1 MKLKI
6 KLSAALLLLIAFPL
20 LSQSVS
26 EKRSFMRSLP
36 IGRETRLEVNNKYG
50 DIHITSW
57 KKDSVYIL
65 AEIEAYAPNRS
76 KLEKMLEGIEVNI
89 TGSDNLVRA
98 ETEFGREIT
107 VLLESLKGLTGK
119 IIEYE
124 SKVQINYYINI
135 PDNVD
140 IDIDNQ
146 FGDVSLEDNT
156 GTVSVDLSNGDFEA
170 NSLDRI
176 SELSID
182 FGDAEINSVRSA
194 KINTT
199 FSKIIVSQSSDLV
212 INSTSSRFDLGKA
225 GKVDIESRRDK
236 FFIGDISAI
245 SGISYFT
252 DYKIDNLTG
261 NTDLDLKYGS
271 FDIERVDDRFEIM
284 NLKSAYSDITA
295 DFDNSASFQ
304 FEIRHTNSFVVL
316 PDSNIKSKK
325 EALNE
330 DKKEFLITG
339 NIGSGTG
346 SGKLKIDATRGNI
359 YIK

>member
-1 MKLKI
+1 M
-6 KLSAALLLLIAFPL
+6 LLVTAFPL
-20 LSQSVS
+20 SSQSVS

-36 IGRETRLEVNNKYG
+36 LERDARLEVINKYG

-65 AEIEAYAPNRS
+65 AEIEAFAPNRS
-76 KLEKMLEGIEVNI
+76 RLDKMLKGIEVSI
-89 TGSDNLVRA
+89 SGSGNLVRA
-98 ETEFGREIT
+98 ETLFGREIT
-107 VLLESLKGLTGK
+107 VLLESLKGITEN

-124 SKVQINYYINI
+124 SKVRINYFINI

-146 FGDVSLEDNT
+146 FGDVSLEDNSSI
-156 GTVSVDLSNGDFEA
+156 VSVNITNGDFKA

-194 KINTT
+194 KLNTT
-199 FSKIIVSQSSDLV
+199 FSKIIVSQSNDLV
-212 INSTSSRFDLGKA
+212 INSTSSRFELGKA

-236 FFIGDISAI
+236 FFIDDINGI

-252 DYKIDNLTG
+252 DYKIGNLNG

-271 FDIERVDDRFEIM
+271 LDIESIDARFENITI
-284 NLKSAYSDITA
+284 KSAYSDITA
-295 DFDNSASFQ
+295 GFDASPSFE
-304 FEIRHTNSFVVL
+304 FEIRHTNAFVVL
-316 PDSNIKSKK
+316 PDINIKSRKEVLNEEKK
-325 EALNE
+325 EYFVSGI
-330 DKKEFLITG
+330 K
-339 NIGSGTG
+339 GSNPG
-346 SGKLKIDATRGNI
+346 SHKVRIDATRGNI

>member
-1 MKLKI
+1 MKTKI
-6 KLSAALLLLIAFPL
+6 ILSAALYFLFAFNL
-20 LSQSVS
+20 SSQSVS
-26 EKRSFMRSLP
+26 EKRSFMRSMPL
-36 IGRETRLEVNNKYG
+36 GADARLEVINKYG

-57 KKDSVYIL
+57 KKDSVYIM
-65 AEIEAYAPNRS
+65 AEIEAFAPNRS

-89 TGSDNLVRA
+89 TGSGNLVRA

-119 IIEYE
+119 LIEYE
-124 SKVQINYYINI
+124 SKVQINYFINI

-146 FGDVSLEDNT
+146 FGDVSLENNN
-156 GTVSVDLSNGDFEA
+156 GIVSVNLANGDFEA

-182 FGDAEINSVRSA
+182 FGDAGINSVRSA
-194 KINTT
+194 KINST
-199 FSKIIVSQSSDLV
+199 FAKIIVTQSSELV
-212 INSTSSRFDLGKA
+212 INSTSSRFELGNA
-225 GKVDIESRRDK
+225 GKVEVESRRDK
-236 FFIGDISAI
+236 FFIGTISEI
-245 SGISYFT
+245 SGVSYFT

-271 FDIERVDDRFEIM
+271 FDVERVDDHFENIII
-284 NLKSAYSDITA
+284 KSAYSDITT
-295 DFDNSASFQ
+295 DFDNSASFE
-304 FEIRHTNSFVVL
+304 FEIRHTNAFVVM
-316 PDSNIKSKK
+316 PDTNIKSRK

-330 DKKEFLITG
+330 DKKEYLLTG
-339 NIGSGTG
+339 SIGGGTG
-346 SGKLKIDATRGNI
+346 SAKVRIDATRGNI

>member
-6 KLSAALLLLIAFPL
+6 RLSAALLLLIAFPL

-36 IGRETRLEVNNKYG
+36 LGVDARLEVNNKYG

-65 AEIEAYAPNRS
+65 AEIEAFAPNRS

-89 TGSDNLVRA
+89 TGSGNLVRA

-107 VLLESLKGLTGK
+107 VILESLKGITGK

-124 SKVQINYYINI
+124 SKVQINYFINI
-135 PDNVD
+135 PDNID

-146 FGDVSLEDNT
+146 FGDISLEDNK
-156 GTVSVDLSNGDFEA
+156 GIVSVNLTNGDFEA

-182 FGDAEINSVRSA
+182 FGDAGINSVRSA
-194 KINTT
+194 KINST
-199 FSKIIVSQSSDLV
+199 FAKIIVSQSSDLV
-212 INSTSSRFDLGKA
+212 INSTSSRFELGKA
-225 GKVDIESRRDK
+225 GKVDVESRRDK
-236 FFIGDISAI
+236 FFIGDISGI

-271 FDIERVDDRFEIM
+271 FDVERVDERFENMII
-284 NLKSAYSDITA
+284 KSAYSDITT
-295 DFDNSASFQ
+295 DFDNSASFE
-304 FEIRHTNSFVVL
+304 FEIRHTNAFVVL
-316 PDSNIKSKK
+316 PDSNIKSRK
-325 EALNE
+325 EAINE
-330 DKKEFLITG
+330 DKKEYLVTG
-339 NIGSGTG
+339 RIGSGQG
-346 SGKLKIDATRGNI
+346 SGKLRIDATRGNI